1 MLLERFA
8 AVLALLSGATAFIPS
23 SIQSARSSSLK
34 MSAEGLAGAVA
45 PTGFFDPAGLS
56 NGKTDAEIKKI
67 REAELKHGRLAML
80 ATLGVLVG
88 EKFNP
93 LFDGKV
99 TGPAIYQF
107 QQCDA
112 LFPAFWTFVVLG
124 VGFVE
129 GQNILVGWDQK
140 PGKDGISNLKEEYVN
155 GDLGFDPL
163 GLKPT
168 DDEAF
173 EVMRTKE
180 LQNGR
185 LAMIGIAGMVAQ
197 ELVNNKG
204 IFENLGL

>member
-1 MLLERFA
+1 MFRFTA
-8 AVLALLSGATAFIPS
+8 ILALLSGATAFIPTS
-23 SIQSARSSSLK
+23 MKSIKPVTLK
-34 MSAEGLAGAVA
+34 MSAEGLAGAIA
-45 PTGFFDPAGLS
+45 PTGFFDPAGFS
-56 NGKTDAEIKKI
+56 EGKTEAEIKKI

-88 EKFNP
+88 ENFNP

-112 LFPAFWTFVVLG
+112 IFPAFWTFVVLG

-129 GQNILVGWDQK
+129 GQNILVGWDHK
-140 PGKDGISNLKEEYVN
+140 PGKDGISNLKDEYVN

-168 DDEAF
+168 DEEAF
-173 EVMRTKE
+173 NVMRTKE

-204 IFENLGL
+204 ILENLGL

>member
-1 MLLERFA
+1 M
-8 AVLALLSGATAFIPS
+8 G
-23 SIQSARSSSLK
+23 
-34 MSAEGLAGAVA
+34 
-45 PTGFFDPAGLS
+45 
-56 NGKTDAEIKKI
+56 
-67 REAELKHGRLAML
+67 KHGRLAML

-112 LFPAFWTFVVLG
+112 LLPAFWTFVVLG
-124 VGFVE
+124 VGFVK

-140 PGKDGISNLKEEYVN
+140 PGNDGISNLKEEYVN

-204 IFENLGL
+204 IFENLGLLFPLYSRHDFVWTTSYPARC

>member
-1 MLLERFA
+1 M
-8 AVLALLSGATAFIPS
+8 G
-23 SIQSARSSSLK
+23 
-34 MSAEGLAGAVA
+34 
-45 PTGFFDPAGLS
+45 
-56 NGKTDAEIKKI
+56 
-67 REAELKHGRLAML
+67 KHGRLAML

-129 GQNILVGWDQK
+129 GQNIL
-140 PGKDGISNLKEEYVN
+140 
-155 GDLGFDPL
+155 L